1 MGHAGGGPARRSFIG
16 DGADKILLPPQMNG
30 DPLPEKHGYPVR
42 VIVPGAL
49 GARSV
54 KWLDRI
60 TVADKESPSF
70 YQYHDYK
77 ILPEDAVDAESAKK
91 YWDKTPAML
100 DMPIN
105 SCVSMPLSVS
115 TVKLDKEGLMDVRGY
130 AVPHG
135 SSGPVVRVQVS
146 GDNGRSWIDA
156 KVDDGG
162 KAASKWSWVLWHAK
176 LKIEKG
182 KGKSIF
188 AKATDQGGH
197 TQTKQRSTWNL
208 RGVAYNGYEA
218 VVGLEVV

>member
-1 MGHAGGGPARRSFIG
+1 
-16 DGADKILLPPQMNG
+16 MNG

-42 VIVPGAL
+42 AIVPGAL

-60 TVADKESPSF
+60 TVDDKESPSF
-70 YQYHDYK
+70 YQCHDYK
-77 ILPEDAVDAESAKK
+77 ILPEDAVDAESANK
-91 YWDKTPAML
+91 YWDQTPAML

-105 SCVSMPLSVS
+105 SCVSMPLSAS
-115 TVKLDKEGLMDVRGY
+115 TVKLDKEGSVEVRGY

-146 GDNGRSWIDA
+146 GDIGRSWIDA
-156 KVDDGG
+156 ELNHGG
-162 KAASKWSWVLWHAK
+162 KAASKWSWVFWHAK
-176 LKIEKG
+176 LKMEKG

-188 AKATDQGGH
+188 AKATDLGGH
-197 TQTKQRSTWNL
+197 TQTEQRSTWNL